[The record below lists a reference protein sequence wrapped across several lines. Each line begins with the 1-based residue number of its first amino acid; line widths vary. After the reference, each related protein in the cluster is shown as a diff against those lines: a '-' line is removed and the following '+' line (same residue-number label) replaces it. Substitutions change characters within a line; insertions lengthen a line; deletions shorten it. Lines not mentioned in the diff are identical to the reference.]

1 MSLGCSTPVVG
12 RAVGVVPAG
21 GVVGVAVGPEGPLGV
36 DVVGG
41 GAAEGAGGGVAVAT
55 DGAGLDGA
63 AADGEDGDDGE
74 DGEAAEGVEGNGTGA
89 ASEGPPVRTCR
100 LSASTREFSSSTR
113 ALRSV
118 IEVDRLSRRLVRAAV
133 C

>member
-12 RAVGVVPAG
+12 RAVAVVLAG
-21 GVVGVAVGPEGPLGV
+21 GVVGVAGGPDGPLGV

-41 GAAEGAGGGVAVAT
+41 GVAEGAAGGVAVAT

-63 AADGEDGDDGE
+63 AADGDAGDDGE
-74 DGEAAEGVEGNGTGA
+74 EGEAVEGDGVGA
-89 ASEGPPVRTCR
+89 ASGGPPVRACR
-100 LSASTREFSSSTR
+100 LSASTREFNSSTR